1 MAFLQRPGFRRP
13 SRDERV
19 KQKMDRPCKGSQV
32 VENRVAVQL
41 AASFPKPR
49 EGMLKI
55 GETARRLGISV
66 QAIRL
71 YESEGLLI
79 SFRSQGGTRWYSEED
94 IEWIAEIKR
103 MVCSGLNFEGIRRL
117 LAQVPCWALKPCRP
131 EDHASCSM
139 RYEARVP
146 CWVAPEKLC
155 TEKLKECYHC
165 NTYRR
170 APEYINLKTKVDLIP
185 LETEL

>member
-1 MAFLQRPGFRRP
+1 MK
-13 SRDERV
+13 RDRV
-19 KQKMDRPCKGSQV
+19 QPCHGART
-32 VENRVAVQL
+32 VESKVAVRLTAPFQE
-41 AASFPKPR
+41 PG

-55 GETARRLGISV
+55 GQAARRLGVSV

-94 IEWIAEIKR
+94 IRWISEIKQL
-103 MVCSGLNFEGIRRL
+103 VCSGLNFEGIRRL
-117 LAQVPCWALKPCRP
+117 LAQIPCWALKPCRP

-139 RYEARVP
+139 RFEARMP

-170 APEYINLKTKVDLIP
+170 APDYINLKTRVDLTP
-185 LETEL
+185 LETGS